1 VHLAVLVGTSVVL
14 DEAKLSE
21 LIHEKIDARA
31 CSSDHRCQGP
41 LRYSGKSVPVAL
53 IPLAREQQKSAGK
66 SPLAA
71 CKTRKDRVPGGVAH
85 SAISLS
91 LDWVI
96 RLMEILL

>member
-1 VHLAVLVGTSVVL
+1 MDPAVRVERAMVL

-21 LIHEKIDARA
+21 LIHKKIDARA
-31 CSSDHRCQGP
+31 CSADHCCQGP

-71 CKTRKDRVPGGVAH
+71 LRNLV
-85 SAISLS
+85 
-91 LDWVI
+91 
-96 RLMEILL
+96 E